1 MTTTLLF
8 IAIAAGGFLLGG
20 LNGAIIASRLV
31 YKDDIREHG
40 SGNAGLTNF
49 YRTYGSRAIFLVLLI
64 DILKAGIPVILG
76 GMLLAEHAAFSTMDE
91 RLVLGRLV
99 GGLFAMLG
107 HVYPWLYGFRGGKG
121 ALTTV
126 AAFLFID
133 WRVALICFA
142 IFALV
147 VLLSRYVSL
156 GSVIAGIALP
166 IVFSFRPD
174 AGFVS
179 IILVSLYAVFVV
191 YRHRENLIRL
201 TRGEERK
208 LSFKRKPKSED
219 EENTEGDT

>member
-1 MTTTLLF
+1 MTILLF
-8 IAIAAGGFLLGG
+8 FAIAAGGFLLGG

-49 YRTYGSRAIFLVLLI
+49 HRTYGGRAIFLVILI
-64 DILKAGIPVILG
+64 DILKAGIPVVLG
-76 GMLLAEHAAFSTMDE
+76 GTLLAEHAAFSIVED
-91 RLVLGRLV
+91 RLVIGRLV

-107 HVYPWLYGFRGGKG
+107 HAYPWLYGFRGGKG

-142 IFALV
+142 IFVLV

-166 IVFSFRPD
+166 IVFAFRPD
-174 AGFVS
+174 TGVVS
-179 IILVSLYAVFVV
+179 ICIVAIFGLFIV

-208 LSFKRKPKSED
+208 LNFKRKSESD
-219 EENTEGDT
+219 EGDAE